1 MNRILRCIVCLCLWP
16 AVAFADWPKIPFPAD
31 ARIESIGENV
41 RLNGVPM
48 RLYRVWSRTSDQ
60 SVIQFYRSALGAKSV
75 ERSLLG
81 DRLFA
86 QALGDYFLTVR
97 IRKRAADLTETWVS
111 ISDARAARESSGRPL
126 GVELPANSRVLSDM
140 ESLDAG
146 KSSRQV
152 VLLNRLSSEMNVAFF
167 TEALQAK
174 GLKAENLGSHVGEEG
189 QSRMFKGPSG
199 EARLV
204 VLKKGDF
211 SNVVLTTIQTP

>member
-1 MNRILRCIVCLCLWP
+1 MKRILYIVSLYLWP
-16 AVAFADWPKIPFPAD
+16 TVVLADWPKIPFPVD

-48 RLYRVWSRTSDQ
+48 RLYRVWNRTSNQ
-60 SVIQFYRSALGAKSV
+60 NVIQFYRSALGSKSV
-75 ERSLLG
+75 ERDLLG

-86 QALGDYFLTVR
+86 QGLGDYFLTVR
-97 IRKRAADLTETWVS
+97 VKKRAADLTETWVS
-111 ISDARAARESSGRPL
+111 VSDARAARESSGRPL
-126 GVELPANSRVLSDM
+126 GMELPVNSRVLSDM

-146 KSSRQV
+146 KSSRQL
-152 VLLNRLSSEMNVAFF
+152 VLLNKLSADTNVAFF

-174 GLKAENLGSHVGEEG
+174 GLKAESLGSHSGEEG
-189 QSRMFKGPSG
+189 QSRLFKGPSG

-204 VLKKGDF
+204 VLKKGEF